1 MFVLIKKEINDQ
13 GQEHFFTLYKSD
25 NADDIRRAW
34 ENTLDKVGLE
44 IIIE

>member
-1 MFVLIKKEINDQ
+1 MFVLIKKEMNDQ
-13 GQEHFFTLYKSD
+13 GQEHVFTLYKSSD
-25 NADDIRRAW
+25 ADDVQRVW

>member
-1 MFVLIKKEINDQ
+1 MFVLIKKEMNDQ
-13 GQEHFFTLYKSD
+13 GQEHVFTLYQSD
-25 NADDIRRAW
+25 NADDTRRAW